1 MTVLVGA
8 CTNLASSAV
17 NLCWG
22 SVQAGQEQGYVNNR
36 DILLYD
42 YIFNYTQHSVQRFS
56 SSTSQSSSRPNTA
69 ACFYFL
75 LQAIHSQ
82 LRTLPRQRSP
92 PTSIVQGVLVSS
104 LTTFVDVTTLAGQY
118 QVACTDFQYGASQQ
132 WTGPSLCLMFVLTRM
147 LSSRTAVLCAL
158 YGVGGDLS
166 FLHCCFACCVA
177 HTQPHSVCPV
187 PSVELPC
194 LCTYNYNTRCTS
206 QG

>member
-1 MTVLVGA
+1 MCVGDA
-8 CTNLASSAV
+8 VRPCVASKTWQINRRYRGRQDAAAYQRPSSARGT
-17 NLCWG
+17 N
-22 SVQAGQEQGYVNNR
+22 S
-36 DILLYD
+36 DLLK
-42 YIFNYTQHSVQRFS
+42 NHQQRCQYSLPAFS
-56 SSTSQSSSRPNTA
+56 LS
-69 ACFYFL
+69 C
-75 LQAIHSQ
+75 
-82 LRTLPRQRSP
+82 
-92 PTSIVQGVLVSS
+92 
-104 LTTFVDVTTLAGQY
+104 LTGQY

-194 LCTYNYNTRCTS
+194 LCTYNIRFVTSDSKHTRST
-206 QG
+206 